1 MVVSEVGATTSC
13 EDSCSSSEDLATAHE
28 CLRTGPTEMSTK
40 SGPANTLIIFVR
52 DQAGEETY
60 FRVSKTTRMQKVF
73 NTYAAR
79 NGLFLPSLRF
89 LHNGCRVSVEDTP
102 VTLELENHDQL
113 DCFLEQPW
121 TGPLPAMTSA
131 NGGRNNNAAGQQA
144 QVWEANEGASNTAAE
159 ARAGEEE
166 KQEGEAQAEAEL
178 RRETLEASIKAFAS
192 AQTMLEDSAR
202 KIRDLENA
210 HSKMKQRARQML
222 VIMMSLLFLAGGVPL
237 AMWVTASDSRRW

>member
-1 MVVSEVGATTSC
+1 MHRPAAPFLSTLLCISLIYHSTQVYLRRATVVAPCSLLFEVLLFAVLHPQ
-13 EDSCSSSEDLATAHE
+13 SSVIGSYR
-28 CLRTGPTEMSTK
+28 RT
-40 SGPANTLIIFVR
+40 R
-52 DQAGEETY
+52 QAGEETY

-131 NGGRNNNAAGQQA
+131 NGA
-144 QVWEANEGASNTAAE
+144 
-159 ARAGEEE
+159 
-166 KQEGEAQAEAEL
+166 
-178 RRETLEASIKAFAS
+178 
-192 AQTMLEDSAR
+192 
-202 KIRDLENA
+202 
-210 HSKMKQRARQML
+210 
-222 VIMMSLLFLAGGVPL
+222 
-237 AMWVTASDSRRW
+237 